1 MKLLLILT
9 TISLVISFYF
19 DKQKTFLGI
28 KKGLKMF
35 LTLLPTVLNV
45 LIFVSIFLVLV
56 PQNLLI
62 KLLGK
67 NSGVLGIII
76 ASLLGSI
83 SLMPGIISF
92 PLSKILLHNGA
103 SYTVVTTFLTT
114 LMMVGVITL
123 PIEIKY
129 FGLKV
134 SLLRNVLS
142 FLGAIIIAL
151 IIGVIM

>member
-1 MKLLLILT
+1 MKILLILT
-9 TISLVISFYF
+9 IISLLLSFYYN
-19 DKQKTFLGI
+19 KEKTLLGI
-28 KKGLKMF
+28 KKGLMML

-56 PQNLLI
+56 PQDLLI

-76 ASLLGSI
+76 ASILGSI

-92 PLSKILLHNGA
+92 PLGKILLDNGA

-123 PIEIKY
+123 PMEIKY
-129 FGLKV
+129 FGVKV
-134 SLLRNVLS
+134 SLLRNVLN
-142 FLGAIIIAL
+142 FFGAIIIAL
-151 IIGVIM
+151 IIGVLM